1 MELKVVNRAGEPTA
15 SVVNLPDTV
24 FGIEPND
31 HVIYMDVRQFLA
43 NQRQGTHKS
52 KERSELSGSTRKLKR
67 QKGTGGARAGDINSP
82 LFRGGARVFGP
93 RPRDYRFKL
102 NKQVKDLARR
112 GALTYKALDNAIV
125 VVEDFQFEKPSTREF
140 VKLCRSLGVDNKKS
154 LFLLPEANSF
164 VSLSSRNLK
173 NVRVLPVDLL
183 NTYRVLESQVL
194 VLTVSALGELSSL
207 FAREESV
214 VGNE

>member
-15 SVVNLPDTV
+15 KVVNLPDTI
-24 FGIEPND
+24 FAIEPND

-43 NQRQGTHKS
+43 NQRQGTHKA

-93 RPRDYRFKL
+93 RPRCYRFKL

-112 GALTYKALDNAIV
+112 GALTYKAKDNAIV
-125 VVEDFQFEKPSTREF
+125 VVEDFQFEKPSTKEF
-140 VKLCRSLGVDNKKS
+140 VNLCKSLGVDNKKS
-154 LFLLPEANSF
+154 LFLLPKADFF
-164 VSLSSRNLK
+164 VSLSSRNLEK
-173 NVRVLPVDLL
+173 VRVMPVDLL

-194 VLTVSALGELSSL
+194 VLTVSAVGELSSL
-207 FAREESV
+207 FAREESLD
-214 VGNE
+214 NE

>member
-15 SVVNLPDTV
+15 NVVNLPDTV
-24 FGIEPND
+24 FAIQPND

-102 NKQVKDLARR
+102 NKQVKELARR
-112 GALTYKALDNAIV
+112 SVLTYKTLDNAIV
-125 VVEDFQFEKPSTREF
+125 VVEDFQFEKPSTKEF
-140 VKLCRSLGVDNKKS
+140 VNLCK
-154 LFLLPEANSF
+154 
-164 VSLSSRNLK
+164 
-173 NVRVLPVDLL
+173 
-183 NTYRVLESQVL
+183 
-194 VLTVSALGELSSL
+194 ALGIE
-207 FAREESV
+207 
-214 VGNE
+214 N

>member
-125 VVEDFQFEKPSTREF
+125 VVEDFQFEKPSTKEF

>member
-67 QKGTGGARAGDINSP
+67 QKETGGARAGDINSP

-125 VVEDFQFEKPSTREF
+125 VVEDFQFEKPSTKEF

>member
-15 SVVNLPDTV
+15 NVVNLPDTV

-125 VVEDFQFEKPSTREF
+125 VVEDFQFEKPSTKEF

>member
-15 SVVNLPDTV
+15 NVVNLPDTV
-24 FGIEPND
+24 FAIQPND

-43 NQRQGTHKS
+43 NQRQGTHKA
-52 KERSELSGSTRKLKR
+52 KERSEQSGSTRKLKR

-102 NKQVKDLARR
+102 NKQVKELARR
-112 GALTYKALDNAIV
+112 SALTYKALDNAIV
-125 VVEDFQFEKPSTREF
+125 VVEDFQFEKPSTKEF
-140 VKLCRSLGVDNKKS
+140 VNLCKALGIENKKS

-164 VSLSSRNLK
+164 VSLSSRNLEK
-173 NVRVLPVDLL
+173 VRVMPVDLL

-194 VLTVSALGELSSL
+194 VLTVSAVGELSSF
-207 FAREESV
+207 FAREESGL
-214 VGNE
+214 GNE

>member
-15 SVVNLPDTV
+15 NVVNLPDTV
-24 FGIEPND
+24 FAIQPND

-43 NQRQGTHKS
+43 NQRQGTHKA
-52 KERSELSGSTRKLKR
+52 KERSEQSGSTRKLKR

-102 NKQVKDLARR
+102 NKQVKELARR
-112 GALTYKALDNAIV
+112 SALTYKALDNAIV
-125 VVEDFQFEKPSTREF
+125 VVEDFQFEKPSTKEF
-140 VKLCRSLGVDNKKS
+140 VNLCKALGIENKKS

-164 VSLSSRNLK
+164 VSLSSRNLEK
-173 NVRVLPVDLL
+173 VCVMPVDLL

-194 VLTVSALGELSSL
+194 VLTVSAVGELSSF
-207 FAREESV
+207 FAREESGL
-214 VGNE
+214 GNE

>member
-15 SVVNLPDTV
+15 NVVNLPDTV

-67 QKGTGGARAGDINSP
+67 QKGTGGARSGDINSP
-82 LFRGGARVFGP
+82 LFHGGARVFGP

-125 VVEDFQFEKPSTREF
+125 VVEDFQFEKPSTKEF
-140 VKLCRSLGVDNKKS
+140 VKLCHSLGVDNKKS

-173 NVRVLPVDLL
+173 NVRVMPVDLL